1 MRTHVSSRI
10 TMLAL
15 ICFLILTG
23 AALANAQGLQ
33 RPAPSTEIGTAV
45 SQGKD
50 FRVELNQEQ
59 VAKLYPQYAAQQK
72 SARRG
77 QPASK
82 EEFNQFVQRDALRK
96 LKLLFPNGL
105 PDGTTVFDTGGTAR
119 IKIHITIKFS
129 EPIEVGLSIEW

>member
-1 MRTHVSSRI
+1 MTTQVSSRI

-15 ICFLILTG
+15 ICFLILAG
-23 AALANAQGLQ
+23 SALASAQGLQ
-33 RPAPSTEIGTAV
+33 RPAPTTEVGAAV

-105 PDGTTVFDTGGTAR
+105 PDGTTDTNGTAR
-119 IKIHITIKFS
+119 IRIHITIKFS